1 MFGAIVGEDVIVVGS
16 VGVGNEEEARFA
28 VSKRGRALTEKPL
41 SPSKKCMYNVG
52 MGNERVN

>member
-41 SPSKKCMYNVG
+41 SN
-52 MGNERVN
+52 